1 MGAARAQVSNDAA
14 VLRALWSWNRTPASG
29 NSMQCMGFPPRSVAG
44 VELGHRQRCCE
55 AARPQK
61 LPVGSSASLATGHW
75 NPQHLFQKL
84 AVLTL
89 PSSHSG
95 KDLARIQR
103 PLTARPGPLGT
114 RMFSEIPTDR
124 APFLLRNA
132 SKNAHQ
138 TPVTRSHMRYT
149 RTSQR
154 SRAQTR
160 EPFLSS
166 EPVPWQRVK
175 TYRHFS

>member
-29 NSMQCMGFPPRSVAG
+29 NSMQCMSFPPRSVAG

-61 LPVGSSASLATGHW
+61 LSVGSSASLATGHW

-84 AVLTL
+84 TVLTL

-95 KDLARIQR
+95 KDLTRIQR
-103 PLTARPGPLGT
+103 PLTARPGPYIRHPDVLGNPYQSST
-114 RMFSEIPTDR
+114 LS
-124 APFLLRNA
+124 
-132 SKNAHQ
+132 S
-138 TPVTRSHMRYT
+138 
-149 RTSQR
+149 SQR
-154 SRAQTR
+154 IEKRPPNTGNAVTHAVCPNQSKIQSANARTI
-160 EPFLSS
+160 P
-166 EPVPWQRVK
+166 
-175 TYRHFS
+175 